1 VLSRGAQKEFNQS
14 VTSKKWLVE
23 KLVVVRKVI
32 PPDQVCPELAHYL
45 PAIAQA
51 APTVAASA
59 EAPQ

>member
-1 VLSRGAQKEFNQS
+1 MLPGKRPV
-14 VTSKKWLVE
+14 WLVKRLVE
-23 KLVVVRKVI
+23 NLVVNRKVI
-32 PPDQVCPELAHYL
+32 RPDKVCPELAHYL